1 MKEIWKKKKIFV
13 ITIALIVGIIGTAA
27 TFAIITAT
35 AGTVTNTFQA
45 AKVATEI
52 EEEFEGG
59 IRAGSTV
66 KKNPSVKNTG
76 ISDVFVRVRIT
87 VSPEQTEVTLLNGTW
102 NGTAFSEKGKAA
114 DSIATESTL
123 YDPDGD
129 GTGWYQGTDGWFYYN
144 SPVAPGQNTDNLFD
158 AVKLGDVTKNFDIT
172 VYQEAV
178 FAGSYEA
185 RRSSGTSGFEG
196 IFCRSNQIS
205 QKGAK
210 ENDKENLQCIING
223 GISRTACD
231 RRLSVCPENAWI

>member
-35 AGTVTNTFQA
+35 AGTVTNTFQV

-87 VSPEQTEVTLLNGTW
+87 VSPEQTEVMLL
-102 NGTAFSEKGKAA
+102 NGTAFSEKGKAV
-114 DSIATESTL
+114 DGIATERTL
-123 YDPDGD
+123 YDPDSNGI
-129 GTGWYQGTDGWFYYN
+129 GWYQGTDGWFYYN
-144 SPVAPGQNTDNLFD
+144 SPVAPGQNTENLFD

-185 RRSSGTSGFEG
+185 GDKAELPVLKGFFAEVT
-196 IFCRSNQIS
+196 
-205 QKGAK
+205 K
-210 ENDKENLQCIING
+210 
-223 GISRTACD
+223 
-231 RRLSVCPENAWI
+231 

>member
-27 TFAIITAT
+27 TF
-35 AGTVTNTFQA
+35 GTVTNTFQA

-59 IRAGSTV
+59 IKAGSTV

-76 ISDVFVRVRIT
+76 ISDVFVRARIT
-87 VSPEQTEVTLLNGTW
+87 VSPEQTEVMLLNGTW
-102 NGTAFSEKGKAA
+102 NGTAFSEKGKAV
-114 DSIATESTL
+114 DGIATERTL
-123 YDPDGD
+123 YDPDSN

-144 SPVAPGQNTDNLFD
+144 SPVAPGQSTDNLFD
-158 AVKLGDVTKNFDIT
+158 AVKIGNVTKNFDIT

-185 RRSSGTSGFEG
+185 KDQVELPVLKGFFAEVT
-196 IFCRSNQIS
+196 
-205 QKGAK
+205 K
-210 ENDKENLQCIING
+210 
-223 GISRTACD
+223 
-231 RRLSVCPENAWI
+231 

>member
-76 ISDVFVRVRIT
+76 ISDVFVRARIT
-87 VSPEQTEVTLLNGTW
+87 ISPEQTEVTLLNGTW

-114 DSIATESTL
+114 D
-123 YDPDGD
+123 PDGD
-129 GTGWYQGTDGWFYYN
+129 GIGWYQGTDGWFYYN

-158 AVKLGDVTKNFDIT
+158 AVKIGNVTKNFDIT

-185 RRSSGTSGFEG
+185 KDQVELPVLKGFFAEVT
-196 IFCRSNQIS
+196 
-205 QKGAK
+205 K
-210 ENDKENLQCIING
+210 
-223 GISRTACD
+223 
-231 RRLSVCPENAWI
+231 

>member
-13 ITIALIVGIIGTAA
+13 ITIALMVGIIGTAA

-76 ISDVFVRVRIT
+76 IS
-87 VSPEQTEVTLLNGTW
+87 EQTEVTLLNGTW
-102 NGTAFSEKGKAA
+102 NGTAFTEKGKAA

-158 AVKLGDVTKNFDIT
+158 AVKIGNVTKNFDIT

-185 RRSSGTSGFEG
+185 GDKVGLPDLKGFFAEVT
-196 IFCRSNQIS
+196 
-205 QKGAK
+205 K
-210 ENDKENLQCIING
+210 
-223 GISRTACD
+223 
-231 RRLSVCPENAWI
+231 